1 MMQNIPQKAAGA
13 VISAWLCA
21 VPAAWAGDQ
30 AKAIVNSLDP
40 KSMNELFEALPA
52 QPDAALTNIV
62 PVSPNKFRFLFVWPG
77 SNPLMTYDR
86 VGLSFADRFT
96 AFANQL
102 KPLAFG
108 FCLPSQSM
116 YFGTTTYGEDEVNVA
131 YRDIEVH
138 YQFGWQ
144 RPCEGRYINAAEMDQ
159 LTSPQAHHGGYGM
172 AVPAPSPA
180 LPAQEPPTPEEGL
193 KPFIKAPAA
202 APPLQ

>member
-86 VGLSFADRFT
+86 VGLSFADRFA
-96 AFANQL
+96 AFA
-102 KPLAFG
+102 
-108 FCLPSQSM
+108 
-116 YFGTTTYGEDEVNVA
+116 
-131 YRDIEVH
+131 
-138 YQFGWQ
+138 
-144 RPCEGRYINAAEMDQ
+144 RPAETAGIRV
-159 LTSPQAHHGGYGM
+159 L
-172 AVPAPSPA
+172 PA
-180 LPAQEPPTPEEGL
+180 LAEHVFRHHDLWRG
-193 KPFIKAPAA
+193 
-202 APPLQ
+202 